1 MTSVSAVGVIAG
13 RGAAVAT
20 EEDAEAAARALQVT
34 VRPTFRDLR
43 MRYLPRRWLEI
54 IAVRP

>member
-1 MTSVSAVGVIAG
+1 
-13 RGAAVAT
+13 
-20 EEDAEAAARALQVT
+20 